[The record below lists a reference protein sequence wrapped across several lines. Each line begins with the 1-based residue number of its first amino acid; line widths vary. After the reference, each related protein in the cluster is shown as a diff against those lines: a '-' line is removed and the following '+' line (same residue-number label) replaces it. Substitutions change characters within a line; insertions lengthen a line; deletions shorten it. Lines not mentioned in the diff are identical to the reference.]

1 VILLDTSVVIDSMT
15 SDRRSL
21 TPLTLLLER
30 GERIGISTMVL
41 YEWLRGPR
49 LPMELAMQESM
60 LPSEAALPFEVADAR
75 ISAELYRS
83 VPRARSREM
92 DLAIA
97 ACAIRHKAELWTLN
111 RADFAGIPGLRL
123 FKR

>member
-1 VILLDTSVVIDSMT
+1 MIFLDTSVLIDSLT
-15 SDRRSL
+15 RERRFLS
-21 TPLTLLLER
+21 PLTLLMEQ
-30 GERIGISTMVL
+30 GERIGIRTMVL

-49 LPMELAMQESM
+49 LPVELAMQESM
-60 LPSEAALPFEVADAR
+60 LPSEAADAR

-83 VPRARSREM
+83 APRARSREV

-97 ACAIRHKAELWTLN
+97 ACTIRHKAELWTLN